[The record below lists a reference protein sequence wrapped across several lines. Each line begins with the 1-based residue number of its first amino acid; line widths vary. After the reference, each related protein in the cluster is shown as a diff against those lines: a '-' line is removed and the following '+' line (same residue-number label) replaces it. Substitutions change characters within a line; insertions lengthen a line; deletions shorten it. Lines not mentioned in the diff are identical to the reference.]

1 MGKRKCPPLKHN
13 EVVDIILALGF
24 VLDRQEPNHAQYVL
38 AGNATRKPALVTI
51 DNYDDFEEKAV
62 RRIIRQ
68 SGFTRDQFYGATPE
82 AAKKIR

>member
-1 MGKRKCPPLKHN
+1 MS
-13 EVVDIILALGF
+13 AF
-24 VLDRQEPNHAQYVL
+24 
-38 AGNATRKPALVTI
+38 VTI

-82 AAKKIR
+82 TAKKDTLSS